1 MEYVKYGYVIFLY
14 VYSGCVKVSVFAVS
28 LRLIC
33 TEWLR
38 ASTVQYGTI
47 GNGKTWSSL
56 RFHQQ
61 YPYLLGVQSSDW
73 R

>member
-1 MEYVKYGYVIFLY
+1 MGPKVFKWNMLNMAMSFFLY
-14 VYSGCVKVSVFAVS
+14 VYSGRVKVSVFAVS

-47 GNGKTWSSL
+47 GNGKT
-56 RFHQQ
+56 
-61 YPYLLGVQSSDW
+61 
-73 R
+73 